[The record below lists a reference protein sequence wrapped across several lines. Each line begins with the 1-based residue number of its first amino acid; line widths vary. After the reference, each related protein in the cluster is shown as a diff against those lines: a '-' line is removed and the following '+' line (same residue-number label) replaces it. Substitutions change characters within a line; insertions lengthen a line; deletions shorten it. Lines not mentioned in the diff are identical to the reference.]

1 MHIQNLIKFHRFVH
15 KISSGNQILT
25 IIKGHN
31 CVVNLRKWTPNNPN
45 LDPIN
50 VIEYAKFGLILL
62 LRSQYIERKRTR
74 NDGNT
79 ESRTT
84 LKIAYPRPRP
94 NPPPHTYFVC
104 GGYKNDSTRQNTCL
118 YVNKCWWIMSVI
130 EVFLDIYKMSR
141 NSHNHRR

>member
-1 MHIQNLIKFHRFVH
+1 MQNLIKFHRFTYNILSGNGILTITKGHYCVVNLRKGICNNPKLGLVMVNAYAKFDH
-15 KISSGNQILT
+15 SIDSFTISSGNQILT

-50 VIEYAKFGLILL
+50 VIEYAKIGLILL
-62 LRSQYIERKRTR
+62 LRSQHIERKRTR

-84 LKIAYPRPRP
+84 
-94 NPPPHTYFVC
+94 
-104 GGYKNDSTRQNTCL
+104 
-118 YVNKCWWIMSVI
+118 
-130 EVFLDIYKMSR
+130 
-141 NSHNHRR
+141 